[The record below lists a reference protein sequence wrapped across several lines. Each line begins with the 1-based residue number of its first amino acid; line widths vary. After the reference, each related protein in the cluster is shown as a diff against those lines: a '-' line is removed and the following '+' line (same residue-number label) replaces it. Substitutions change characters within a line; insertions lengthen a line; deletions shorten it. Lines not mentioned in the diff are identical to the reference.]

1 VTETQAVKE
10 ATKRARASGLD
21 AIVAKLLDV
30 EFSEKL
36 AKALTA
42 RSKKAAAM
50 LQENLANA
58 RGGDQLSAFK
68 D

>member
-1 VTETQAVKE
+1 MQAVKE

-36 AKALTA
+36 ARALAA
-42 RSKKAAAM
+42 RNKKAAAM
-50 LQENLANA
+50 LHENLG
-58 RGGDQLSAFK
+58 RELGDGQQSDFTT
-68 D
+68 

>member
-1 VTETQAVKE
+1 VTEITSPPKA
-10 ATKRARASGLD
+10 KRPRASGEA

-36 AKALTA
+36 AKALTQ

-58 RGGDQLSAFK
+58 RGGDQTTAFK